1 MECSLDDKWVLVFFF
16 FIIILVRGL
25 FLKKSVD
32 WTHLERREL
41 IGKSLINVKFWKLN
55 ELWLLLLFWQIRV
68 YLTNDL
74 YNKYIN
80 IHFISFHVEIV
91 FPKFPDEF
99 KLNWIKN
106 NEYKTERWR
115 GRRDERQ
122 CKSIAHPHQ
131 KFTSDHL
138 SNYTTVNIVLKIH
151 K

>member
-1 MECSLDDKWVLVFFF
+1 MECSLDDKWVSVFFI
-16 FIIILVRGL
+16 FIIILVRGF

-99 KLNWIKN
+99 NWI
-106 NEYKTERWR
+106 ELKTMSTKQRDGEGG
-115 GRRDERQ
+115 GRETMQ
-122 CKSIAHPHQ
+122 INC
-131 KFTSDHL
+131 TSP
-138 SNYTTVNIVLKIH
+138 SKIH
-151 K
+151 FRSFIKLYYSEYCTENT